1 MIIVNIFGIIIGLI
15 SLLVVAILSG
25 VFPSL
30 VTSDRWGD
38 AFLITAA
45 ILSFM
50 SEFFGIKARVFI
62 FIPVWLLGLIYAGF
76 KLHAR
81 WGALGIATV
90 VVAAGALFSALYVV
104 GREMERRSW
113 KATQKRLLET
123 DLRQY
128 SPQTTDFW
136 KKIKSLFFVP
146 ASIPNDR
153 ALCQHNRQIIAF
165 LLEGDKGFSEEET
178 KRLREL
184 AEQLQNGQTSVQP
197 VKIESRLYETV
208 VKIIEDRA
216 KPSKKTPPPI
226 SSKVQRSED
235 SKIPR

>member
-1 MIIVNIFGIIIGLI
+1 MIIVNVFGIIIGLI
-15 SLLVVAILSG
+15 SLIVVTILGG

-30 VTSDRWGD
+30 LSFDHWGD

-45 ILSFM
+45 ILSFIG
-50 SEFFGIKARVFI
+50 ELFGIKARVLI

-81 WGALGIATV
+81 WGALGIVAV

-104 GREMERRSW
+104 GRAMERRSW
-113 KATQKRLLET
+113 KATQKRMLET

-136 KKIKSLFFVP
+136 KTIESLFFVP

-153 ALCQHNRQIIAF
+153 AFCQHHRQIIAY
-165 LLEGDKGFSEEET
+165 LLDSAKGFSEEEL
-178 KRLREL
+178 KSLRDL
-184 AEQLQNGQTSVQP
+184 AEQLKNGEASVQP
-197 VKIESRLYETV
+197 VKIDSRLYQTV
-208 VKIIEDRA
+208 AKMIKDRA
-216 KPSKKTPPPI
+216 KPSKKTPPPLPP
-226 SSKVQRSED
+226 KVAG
-235 SKIPR
+235 